1 MGQATKAVSGY
12 VDDTAEITESS
23 FSEAI
28 PDERR
33 QYARRAARWPCTITT
48 HDKTLIKCSSLDVS
62 ERGASVYCPVNFKVN
77 AMFVFELNVR
87 YKGLHKKLRILSEVK
102 RTSISNDGFTLGLY
116 FKDANEVVFDFLKKY
131 ASNQV

>member
-12 VDDTAEITESS
+12 VEDTAEITEDSLA
-23 FSEAI
+23 EVKPA
-28 PDERR
+28 ERR
-33 QYARRAARWPCTITT
+33 LYARRGARWPCTITT
-48 HDKTLIKCSSLDVS
+48 HDKTLVQCSSLDVS
-62 ERGASVYCPVNFKVN
+62 ERGASIFSPVNFKLN

-116 FKDANEVVFDFLKKY
+116 FKDAHELVFDFLSKY
-131 ASNQV
+131 SNNKV